1 MEIRYIDIHS
11 HLNLSPLKESRDEIL
26 DRMKEKGVATITVG
40 TGLETSKEAISIAHA
55 HKGMCFATIG
65 IHPSDFVEADTFDKV
80 AELASN
86 ESVVAIGETGLDY
99 FRLPE
104 DENERVSMKKEQKIL
119 FKKHIDLAVVH
130 NKPLMIHAR
139 PSKGNMDA
147 YHDVLDMLEGKE
159 VRANFHF
166 FAGDV
171 SVAERIIRMS
181 HTASFDGPITFARDY
196 DEVLRLFPLTSLMTE
211 TDAPFAA
218 PVPYRGRTCE
228 PWMVEEVYKKI
239 AEIRGEDE
247 EVVRVQLIDNTKK
260 FFGISF

>member
-26 DRMKEKGVATITVG
+26 GRMKEKGVATITVG
-40 TGLETSKEAISIAHA
+40 TGLDTSKGAISIALDN
-55 HKGMCFATIG
+55 KDVCFATVG
-65 IHPSDFVEADTFDKV
+65 IHPSDFVEADTFDEV
-80 AELASN
+80 ARLAEN
-86 ESVVAIGETGLDY
+86 ECVVAIGETGLDY
-99 FRLPE
+99 FRFPE
-104 DENERVSMKKEQKIL
+104 NKEEQSLMKNEQKVL
-119 FKKHIDLAVVH
+119 FQKHIDLALATR
-130 NKPLMIHAR
+130 KPLMIHSR

-147 YHDVLDMLEGKE
+147 YHDVLDMLEGTDVK
-159 VRANFHF
+159 AHFHF

-171 SVAERIIRMS
+171 GVAKRLVEKGY
-181 HTASFDGPITFARDY
+181 TASFDGPITFARDY
-196 DEVLRLFPLTSLMTE
+196 DEVITLFPVTSLMAE

-247 EVVRVQLIDNTKK
+247 EVVRVQLVENARRI
-260 FFGISF
+260 FQIPL